1 LIAIVVLGFVIVLTA
16 AVFFCF
22 QNVIV
27 RVLFTPQILLG
38 LWPTGG
44 FVPPTLYHSLLLLF
58 LRMAVA
64 VPLMAV
70 LAQALYAP
78 TWQEIHALHLK
89 ERRFLLLQS
98 LTCGLLMF
106 LYLVLLYIA
115 VGLIP
120 TGIALT
126 LFFSYPVFTALLA
139 WYLFGDRP
147 TALRWSVMGLVLVGS
162 ALTLPQRDA
171 VTTNLGWGVAM
182 GIASGLAYA
191 GYTVMAQ
198 KSVAHLHPVPFTWIS
213 FLTTLVLSALCLSL
227 WPHPE
232 TAFPWLPLW
241 IGGFCSALVTFMGH
255 LLHNY
260 GIRLIGA
267 SQAAIIGATNPALT
281 AVLAWFTIQE
291 RLTILQVSGILLV
304 TLSVALLSRRMEPQ
318 ALMD

>member
-1 LIAIVVLGFVIVLTA
+1 MLGFLIVLTA
-16 AVFFCF
+16 AIFFCF

-27 RVLFTPQILLG
+27 RVLFTPQTLLG
-38 LWPTGG
+38 FWPTGG
-44 FVPPTLYHSLLLLF
+44 FVSPTLYHSLLLLL
-58 LRMAVA
+58 LRMAVV
-64 VPLMAV
+64 VPLMAT
-70 LAQALYAP
+70 LARALYP
-78 TWQEIHALHLK
+78 KTWQEIRSLSTQPQ
-89 ERRFLLLQS
+89 RPLLLQT
-98 LTCGLLMF
+98 LACGFLMF

-162 ALTLPQRDA
+162 ALTVPQRASGA
-171 VTTNLGWGVAM
+171 VNLGWGVAM

-191 GYTVMAQ
+191 GYTVIAQ

-213 FLTTLVLSALCLSL
+213 FLTTLVLSVFCLSF
-227 WPHPE
+227 WPHHE
-232 TAFPWLPLW
+232 TALPWLPLW
-241 IGGFCSALVTFMGH
+241 IGGFCSALVTFVGH

-291 RLTILQVSGILLV
+291 RLTVLQVSGILLV
-304 TLSVALLSRRMEPQ
+304 TLSVALLSRRLEPQ